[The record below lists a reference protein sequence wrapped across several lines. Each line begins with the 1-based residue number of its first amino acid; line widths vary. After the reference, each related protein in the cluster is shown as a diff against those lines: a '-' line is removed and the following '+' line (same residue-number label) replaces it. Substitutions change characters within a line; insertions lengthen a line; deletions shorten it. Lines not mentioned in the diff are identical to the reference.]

1 MYEKIKNGRLWKEE
15 WVTVCL
21 MIINSG
27 LFFIG
32 SWMEKKTGINRLM
45 EAGAMYEPLFLAGQ
59 YSRLLTSVFL
69 HFSWNHLTSNMIM
82 LGAAGSILE
91 KETGHIRFLLLY
103 LFSGV
108 CGNILSLGLG
118 LYTGDY
124 AISAGASGAV
134 FGVLGALLVILF
146 KKRAKIGQVSGRGML
161 LLIVLAV
168 YSGFQSVGVDNAAHI
183 GGVIFGAAAMGICLA
198 VGRKKESLG

>member
-1 MYEKIKNGRLWKEE
+1 
-15 WVTVCL
+15 
-21 MIINSG
+21 
-27 LFFIG
+27 
-32 SWMEKKTGINRLM
+32 
-45 EAGAMYEPLFLAGQ
+45 MYEPLFLAGQ

-69 HFSWNHLTSNMIM
+69 HFSWNHMTSNMVM

-108 CGNILSLGLG
+108 CGNVLSLVWG
-118 LYTGDY
+118 LYTRDC

-134 FGVLGALLVILF
+134 FGVLGALLVLLI
-146 KKRAKIGQVSGRGML
+146 KKRGRIGMVSGRGML

-168 YSGFQSVGVDNAAHI
+168 YSGFQSEGVDNAAHI

-198 VGRKKESLG
+198 VGKKVSLG